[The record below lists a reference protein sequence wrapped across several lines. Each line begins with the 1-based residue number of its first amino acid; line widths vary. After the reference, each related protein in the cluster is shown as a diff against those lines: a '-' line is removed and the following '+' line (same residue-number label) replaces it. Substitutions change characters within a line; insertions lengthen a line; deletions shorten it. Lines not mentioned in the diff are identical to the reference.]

1 MRIFGYTLRKP
12 WTKYH
17 NWQLD
22 LGEELVQAI
31 RQSVAS
37 TYVAEIISN
46 DLCDVDCEV
55 IEYLEKTVKP

>member
-1 MRIFGYTLRKP
+1 MKLLGYTLRKP
-12 WTKYH
+12 WTKH
-17 NWQLD
+17 VNWEID